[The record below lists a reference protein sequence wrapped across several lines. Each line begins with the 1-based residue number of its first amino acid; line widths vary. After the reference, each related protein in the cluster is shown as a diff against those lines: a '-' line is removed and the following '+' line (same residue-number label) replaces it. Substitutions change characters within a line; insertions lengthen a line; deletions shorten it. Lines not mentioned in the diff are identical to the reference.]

1 MPPGPGALPSRPVD
15 AVTELDHPL
24 ANVLLTR
31 LRDAGTQPATFRT
44 ASHRLALLLVGE
56 ALRAVPTAA
65 RSVRTPLEDTEG
77 SHVAAP
83 IVAVPVLRAGLG
95 LLDAVTALAPEADI
109 GLIGVRR
116 DERTFTPQPYV
127 TQLPPLAGALVLVLE
142 PMLATGGS
150 ADHAVACCAEAA
162 TVVVVSVVAAPEG
175 LRRLHEKHPRVRVV
189 VAGIDDGL
197 DDHGFI
203 VPGLGDF
210 GDRLL
215 GT

>member
-1 MPPGPGALPSRPVD
+1 MN

-24 ANVLLTR
+24 GDVLLTQ
-31 LRDAGTQPATFRT
+31 LRDADTQSAAFRA
-44 ASHRLALLLVGE
+44 ASRRLALLLVGE
-56 ALRAVPTAA
+56 ALRAAPTAA
-65 RSVRTPLEDTEG
+65 QPVQTPLGDTAG
-77 SHVAAP
+77 SQMAGTV
-83 IVAVPVLRAGLG
+83 VAVPVLRAGLG
-95 LLDAVTALAPEADI
+95 LLDAVTTLAPEADI
-109 GLIGVRR
+109 GMVGVRR
-116 DERTFTPQPYV
+116 DEHTLTPQPYLS
-127 TQLPPLAGALVLVLE
+127 QLPPLAGALALVLE

-150 ADHAVACCAEAA
+150 AAYAVACCAEAA

-175 LRRLHEKHPRVRVV
+175 IQRLHDEHPSAQVV

-197 DDHGFI
+197 DARGYI